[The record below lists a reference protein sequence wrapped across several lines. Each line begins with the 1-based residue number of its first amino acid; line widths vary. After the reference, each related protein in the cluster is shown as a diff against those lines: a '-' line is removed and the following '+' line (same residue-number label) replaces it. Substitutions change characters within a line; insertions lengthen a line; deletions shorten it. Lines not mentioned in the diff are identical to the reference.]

1 MKAALPS
8 NETERLKA
16 LSRYEILDTEAEE
29 DFDDITLLASHICET
44 PIALI
49 SLVDE
54 ERQWFKSRIGVT
66 ESETPRDIAFCA
78 HGILEPD
85 VFEVGDA
92 LIDERFAANPL
103 VTGNPNIRFYAGAPL
118 ITPDG
123 HALGMLCV
131 NDRVP
136 RELSVDQKAALRA
149 LSRQVVAQL
158 ELRNSLK
165 EVRRNLAERRRVEE
179 ELFKAKEA
187 AEAATRAKGE
197 FLANM
202 SHEIRTPMNGVI
214 GMTGLLL
221 DTPLDEE
228 QRNFAETIRTSAD
241 SLLTVIND
249 ILDFSKIEAG
259 KLTLEQ
265 SDFDL
270 RETIEDTLELLAG
283 QAEAKEIE
291 LAGAVAPEVATRL
304 RGDSGRLRQVLM
316 NLIVNAIKFT
326 KSGEVALRVTS
337 EEESETRALLR
348 FEIKDTGI
356 GISEEAQ
363 RRLFHPFVQ
372 ADSSTTRR
380 FGGTGLGLA
389 ISRQL
394 VEMMG
399 GKIGVESRFGE
410 GSTFWFALP
419 LAKQARSEK
428 QLAPDHSL
436 ASTRVLIVDDNETSS
451 RLLHDQIIAWR
462 LRNGC
467 ARTGEEALAIL
478 RRAVAENDAY
488 SVAIIDMQMP
498 QMDGLVLARAIKAD
512 PALQATRLIMLAPFG
527 KAIPMGQLRST
538 GIAACRAKPVRQST
552 LLDCLAEVMATAD
565 FDRLNPRNFD
575 VPAACAEANH
585 DIRILV
591 AEDNVVNQRVALGQ
605 LRKLGYSADAVA
617 NGIEALA
624 QLERIH
630 YDVVLMDCQMPEMD
644 GYEATAAIRRREG
657 DAKHTWIIALTAH
670 SMAGDREK
678 CLAAGM
684 SDYLSK
690 PVRPSELAAALERH
704 NEFKRN
710 GAAGAS
716 VKPESSLASP
726 ETGVPESNPFSS
738 AEVLVDID
746 RLREAADDEP
756 EQMRQ
761 LIDLYLT
768 QAVPLLDD
776 LDEAIQTSSSD
787 DVARIAHKFVG
798 SSASCGAEALTRPLR
813 ELERLGRERDLCGA
827 RFLFDDVRHKFS
839 RTQSVFTELAH
850 TLQNSNS

>member
-1 MKAALPS
+1 MKAALPA
-8 NETERLKA
+8 NEADRLQA
-16 LSRYEILDTEAEE
+16 LGRYEILDTEAEQ
-29 DFDDITLLASHICET
+29 DFDDITLLASHVCGT

-85 VFEVGDA
+85 VFEVEDA
-92 LIDERFAANPL
+92 LVDERFAANPL

-131 NDRVP
+131 NDRIP
-136 RELSVDQKAALRA
+136 RELSPEQKAALRA

-165 EVRRNLAERRRVEE
+165 ELRRNLAERRRAEE
-179 ELFKAKEA
+179 ELLKAKET
-187 AEAATRAKGE
+187 AEAATRAKSE

-221 DTPLDEE
+221 DTHLDEE

-249 ILDFSKIEAG
+249 VLDFSKIEAG
-259 KLTLEQ
+259 KLALEE
-265 SDFDL
+265 SEFDL

-283 QAEAKEIE
+283 QAEAKGIE
-291 LAGAVAPEVATRL
+291 LAGTVAPEVATKL
-304 RGDSGRLRQVLM
+304 RGDPGRLRQVLM
-316 NLIVNAIKFT
+316 NLVANAIKFT
-326 KSGEVALRVTS
+326 GSGEVAVRVTS
-337 EEESETRALLR
+337 EEESETRAVLR

-363 RRLFHPFVQ
+363 RRLFHAFVQ

-394 VEMMG
+394 VEMMS
-399 GKIGVESRFGE
+399 GKIGVESSLGE
-410 GSTFWFALP
+410 GSTFWFTLP

-428 QLAPDHSL
+428 QFATDHSL

-451 RLLHDQIIAWR
+451 RFLHDQIIAWR

-488 SVAIIDMQMP
+488 PLAIIDMQMP
-498 QMDGLVLARAIKAD
+498 QMDGLALARAIKAD
-512 PALQATRLIMLAPFG
+512 PALQGTRLIMLTPFG
-527 KAIPMGQLRST
+527 KSIPIQQLKAT

-552 LLDCLAEVMATAD
+552 LLDCLVEVMAAD
-565 FDRLNPRNFD
+565 PGRNDTHTLNA
-575 VPAACAEANH
+575 PAASVGAHHNV
-585 DIRILV
+585 RILV

-617 NGIEALA
+617 NGIEALTA
-624 QLERIH
+624 LEAIH

-644 GYEATAAIRRREG
+644 GYEATVEIRRREG
-657 DAKHTWIIALTAH
+657 EARHTWIIALTAH

-690 PVRPSELAAALERH
+690 PVRPNELAAALERYD
-704 NEFKRN
+704 EFNRN
-710 GAAGAS
+710 GGAAAS
-716 VKPESSLASP
+716 SKPEPSCAAP
-726 ETGVPESNPFSS
+726 ETGVAPSDSS
-738 AEVLVDID
+738 SSVEVLVDIN

-776 LDEAIQTSSSD
+776 LDGAIQTSSSD
-787 DVARIAHKFVG
+787 EVARIAHKFVG
-798 SSASCGAEALTRPLR
+798 SSASCGADALTQPLR
-813 ELERLGRERDLCGA
+813 EMERLGREGDLLGA

-839 RTQSVFTELAH
+839 RVQSVFTRFAQ
-850 TLQNSNS
+850 TLPGGNS